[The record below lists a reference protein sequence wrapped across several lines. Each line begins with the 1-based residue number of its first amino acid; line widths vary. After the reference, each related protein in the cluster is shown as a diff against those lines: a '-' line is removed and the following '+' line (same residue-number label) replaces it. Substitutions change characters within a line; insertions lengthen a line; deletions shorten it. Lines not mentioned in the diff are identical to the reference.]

1 MAIYKRYNT
10 RRKRI
15 NYPLIIWACAILL
28 IFTATVI
35 LGLFLGAKADGGEP
49 YITGDLHGEGENE
62 TLEAAIPNVM
72 QAVYV
77 EPSALKDFA
86 AEDASV
92 YASTWIFR
100 DGESCFATEVDKALE
115 NSTDKKPSLDSFTIS
130 HPVSGMFEVSSIYA
144 EESVLDI
151 LSAYEKAV
159 LEEISKS
166 GPDEIVLVYPSLS
179 ETNLDTVIAHSKY
192 IGGNVIAVPYEAL
205 YSDYFVRFLSLVK
218 DAGFTL
224 ALVADKITPEK
235 LASDIEDYAVYFTRD
250 FIRIMLSGKDLALSD
265 VLKEKNILNYQ
276 FYS

>member
-10 RRKRI
+10 RRKKI

-49 YITGDLHGEGENE
+49 YITGDIHGEGESD
-62 TLEAAIPNVM
+62 TLESVIPNVM

-77 EPSALKDFA
+77 EPSALEKFT

-100 DGESCFATEVDKALE
+100 DGESCFATEVDKALG
-115 NSTDKKPSLDSFTIS
+115 NSTDKKPSLESFAIS

-144 EESVLDI
+144 EENVRDV

-159 LEEISKS
+159 LEEISQN
-166 GPDEIVLVYPSLS
+166 GPDETVLVYSSLS
-179 ETNLDTVIAHSKY
+179 EENSDIIIAHSKY

-205 YSDYFVRFLSLVK
+205 YSDYFVKFLSSVK
-218 DAGFTL
+218 NAGFTL
-224 ALVADKITPEK
+224 ALMADKLTAEK
-235 LASDIEDYAVYFTRD
+235 LAADIEDYAVYFTRD
-250 FIRIMLSGKDLALSD
+250 FIRIMLSGKDTSLPD